1 MLDVRHGF
9 CVRNVRSLLGLR
21 LLRYPSETIGSDWE
35 LDCVERADVRP
46 PSDAGALA
54 ILEISTIWL
63 APRLAIS

>member
-1 MLDVRHGF
+1 
-9 CVRNVRSLLGLR
+9 